1 MKSLSEII
9 QETVAQP
16 KGGDEK
22 RFKAQHNI
30 VVKNHPTYD
39 PKSMIAN
46 ISKKK
51 RLADRD
57 DDKAAYDQAYDKSDD
72 IEDFNPIVGEET
84 ILEAKSG
91 LGEHPALKKAGIKHR
106 WNQSAFKRSKTF
118 VTVLDSDYQKT
129 RKALGKDAAEEGGNV
144 FIDTVK
150 SLDEETILEAVIDDL
165 RDIVK
170 NKSIKDV
177 KFADGQKLKV
187 DMTTANAMVKVHD
200 ALNDTN
206 KKKFADAINKNEN
219 MFMKMVDFAFSKV
232 K

>member
-46 ISKKK
+46 IAKKK

-57 DDKAAYDQAYDKSDD
+57 DDKEAYDQAYDKSDD
-72 IEDFNPIVGEET
+72 IEDFDPIVGEET
-84 ILEAKSG
+84 ILEAG
-91 LGEHPALKKAGIKHR
+91 MTDAQMKKREEIVLSMKDKKDE
-106 WNQSAFKRSKTF
+106 FKDRYGDKWKDVMYATATKQAMKEE
-118 VTVLDSDYQKT
+118 VELD
-129 RKALGKDAAEEGGNV
+129 
-144 FIDTVK
+144 
-150 SLDEETILEAVIDDL
+150 EAVIDDL

-170 NKSIKDV
+170 KKSIKDV

-187 DMTTANAMVKVHD
+187 DMTTASAMVKVHD
-200 ALNDTN
+200 ALNDAN